1 MRYHSWETTTGARW
15 SSRTI
20 TLRPLSSLN
29 SWVGWPVLAK
39 ALSGRLMTTSS
50 RLAAR
55 RANAFM
61 NSDLSDCRPVLAPA
75 GEEVLGYP
83 TDFLAATSVRSRPL
97 EMQAVHV
104 WFQRRQED
112 SG

>member
-1 MRYHSWETTTGARW
+1 M
-15 SSRTI
+15 SR
-20 TLRPLSSLN
+20 RN
-29 SWVGWPVLAK
+29 WWVGCGTAAWA
-39 ALSGRLMTTSS
+39 AGGRPRATSNKP
-50 RLAAR
+50 AR
-55 RANAFM
+55 RRVNAFII
-61 NSDLSDCRPVLAPA
+61 SDLSDCRPVLAPA

-112 SG
+112 SGCRRKERPVRLVPQEGAT